1 MQVQIRA
8 KKTFLVVLFLLCALL
23 SLNASRFKSSTA
35 LDLSLSLG
43 SVGLVGG
50 NFVWEKARVGVAY
63 NGVPE
68 TALEDLNFLDKGAV
82 FEYNATL
89 DKISTLS
96 TVALLIAPSA
106 LAFTD
111 VDGGVLFT
119 YGLMY
124 AETVAMTYGL
134 KELCKNLVTRE
145 RPYLYFDGYPS
156 EELSNGDYCRS
167 FLSGHTALAF
177 ASATYLT
184 TVLSTDYKSSGFRI
198 PVIAASYAVATA
210 IASARV
216 LSGNHYITDV
226 LAGALLGSLCGVTVP
241 LLHTLGNSDED
252 STVSVHLIPA
262 GLYVGVRV

>member
-1 MQVQIRA
+1 MQIRVKRPLA
-8 KKTFLVVLFLLCALL
+8 VLLVLLLALGC
-23 SLNASRFKSSTA
+23 LNANSSKFTSSLG
-35 LDLSLSLG
+35 LDLGLSLG
-43 SVGLVGG
+43 SAGLVVG

-63 NGVPE
+63 DGVPE
-68 TALEDLNFLDKGAV
+68 AALGDLNFLDKCAV

-96 TVALLIAPSA
+96 TVALLMAPCA
-106 LAFTD
+106 LVFTD
-111 VDGGVLFT
+111 VDGGALFT

-134 KELCKNLVTRE
+134 KELCKNLVIRE
-145 RPYLYFDGYPS
+145 RPYLYFDGYPT

-184 TVLSTDYKSSGFRI
+184 TVLSTDYKSSGFRV

-210 IASARV
+210 IATTRV

-226 LAGALLGSLCGVTVP
+226 LAGALLGSLCGVAVP
-241 LLHTLGNSDED
+241 LLHTLGNSRED
-252 STVSVHLIPA
+252 NTVSVRLIPA

>member
-1 MQVQIRA
+1 MQIRA
-8 KKTFLVVLFLLCALL
+8 KKTFLVVLFFLCTLL

-35 LDLSLSLG
+35 LNLSLSLG
-43 SVGLVGG
+43 SAGLVVG
-50 NFVWEKARVGVAY
+50 NFVWEKARVDVAY
-63 NGVPE
+63 DGVPE
-68 TALEDLNFLDKGAV
+68 TALGDLNFLDKCAV

-96 TVALLIAPSA
+96 TVALLMAPCA
-106 LAFTD
+106 LVFTD
-111 VDGGVLFT
+111 VDGGALFT

-124 AETVAMTYGL
+124 AETVAMTYGI
-134 KELCKNLVTRE
+134 KELCKNLVIRE
-145 RPYLYFDGYPS
+145 RPYLYFDGYPT

-184 TVLSTDYKSSGFRI
+184 TVLSTDYKSSGFRV

-210 IASARV
+210 IATFRV

-226 LAGALLGSLCGVTVP
+226 LAGALLGSLCGVAVP
-241 LLHTLGNSDED
+241 LLHTLGNSKED

-262 GLYVGVRV
+262 GLYIGVRV